1 MDDETGVYRL
11 WFWSKLTQLVA
22 SWDLNAGSLLLE
34 SRLLTSAPEFRPGS
48 KNFLKIE
55 KSDVWEGCFKEK
67 GFKKTL
73 QFSCKIFLVF
83 LFKSARSPT
92 WIWDLSGSIVP
103 YITFVFWTEC
113 LLGLKL
119 CSPHSLQS
127 SQVHSCPLSRLDK
140 GFAMP
145 KVIKHLFP

>member
-55 KSDVWEGCFKEK
+55 KSDV
-67 GFKKTL
+67 
-73 QFSCKIFLVF
+73 
-83 LFKSARSPT
+83 
-92 WIWDLSGSIVP
+92 
-103 YITFVFWTEC
+103 
-113 LLGLKL
+113 
-119 CSPHSLQS
+119 
-127 SQVHSCPLSRLDK
+127 
-140 GFAMP
+140 
-145 KVIKHLFP
+145 